1 METAIEQ
8 TRMFFFV
15 NSLSRESLGWQHQL
29 KMQPTNQGLRVFFYL
44 FFNTLP
50 SECSVEAFLSPCCV
64 SIKQNFTPYLHRAL
78 QALHLEKKNEAN
90 TLLISMAEGVTF
102 CLHHHYLMI
111 NIFSTSD
118 NLGKGVLIFLP
129 WAISWVVLKKRELS
143 SFLVQIVQGKGTYL
157 LFK

>member
-1 METAIEQ
+1 
-8 TRMFFFV
+8 
-15 NSLSRESLGWQHQL
+15 
-29 KMQPTNQGLRVFFYL
+29 
-44 FFNTLP
+44 
-50 SECSVEAFLSPCCV
+50 
-64 SIKQNFTPYLHRAL
+64 
-78 QALHLEKKNEAN
+78 
-90 TLLISMAEGVTF
+90 MAEGVTF

>member
-1 METAIEQ
+1 MLCKSFPFSSLCLHQ
-8 TRMFFFV
+8 TKLHTPLA
-15 NSLSRESLGWQHQL
+15 LSSSGTVLG
-29 KMQPTNQGLRVFFYL
+29 KKKN
-44 FFNTLP
+44 
-50 SECSVEAFLSPCCV
+50 
-64 SIKQNFTPYLHRAL
+64 
-78 QALHLEKKNEAN
+78 KNEAN

-111 NIFSTSD
+111 NIFRTSD
-118 NLGKGVLIFLP
+118 NLGKGVLIFFP

>member
-1 METAIEQ
+1 MLCRSFPFSSLCLHQTELHTPLAPSSSGTA
-8 TRMFFFV
+8 
-15 NSLSRESLGWQHQL
+15 LG
-29 KMQPTNQGLRVFFYL
+29 
-44 FFNTLP
+44 
-50 SECSVEAFLSPCCV
+50 
-64 SIKQNFTPYLHRAL
+64 
-78 QALHLEKKNEAN
+78 KKNDAN